1 MVRDLLIYC
10 SPHAPTEC
18 SAHRNASHDLR
29 MEKSIEDVLLEVRPK
44 MKRLVMGD
52 VVLPTWSP
60 PEDFVDVGTTS
71 HLASLK
77 IPCLKGKPNLL
88 LHDLGSFALDVKL
101 ERR

>member
-18 SAHRNASHDLR
+18 SARKNASHDLR
-29 MEKSIEDVLLEVRPK
+29 MEKIIEDVLREIRPM

-52 VVLPTWSP
+52 VLSTWSP
-60 PEDFVDVGTTS
+60 PEDFVDVGTAS